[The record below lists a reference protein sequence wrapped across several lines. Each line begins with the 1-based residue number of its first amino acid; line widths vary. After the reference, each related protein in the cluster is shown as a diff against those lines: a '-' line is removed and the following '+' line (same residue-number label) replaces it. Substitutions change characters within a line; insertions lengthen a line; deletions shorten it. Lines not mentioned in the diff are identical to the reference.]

1 MAMILPVGMVFLS
14 ISNVALTSV
23 LLVGAWYFWISQR
36 PNLLR
41 LSYLGLAFGNWA
53 VYRLV
58 ERWWTVTPM
67 WLAMMVGGSLL
78 LIIQWEPLL
87 QSPQRREV
95 RHWLRCGA
103 LTLIALVALVES
115 DGYFVWSLVTVM
127 AGLLMGV
134 LGLVFQ
140 VRSFLYIGTVL
151 FLVKTLWLLWA
162 FVADHSF
169 LLWALGIVLGIVLIW
184 VAATFE
190 SRRSQAIAFLDYWAD
205 ALEKWQ

>member
-1 MAMILPVGMVFLS
+1 MAMILPVGVVFLS
-14 ISNVALTSV
+14 LSNVALTSV
-23 LLVGAWYFWISQR
+23 LVVGAWYFWISQR

-41 LSYLGLAFGNWA
+41 LSYLGLVFGNWA

-67 WLAMMVGGSLL
+67 WLAMMVGGSWL

-115 DGYFVWSLVTVM
+115 DGYLLGSLVTVG
-127 AGLLMGV
+127 AGLLMGAI
-134 LGLVFQ
+134 GLVFRL
-140 VRSFLYIGTVL
+140 RSFLYVGTIL

-190 SRRSQAIAFLDYWAD
+190 SRRSQAIAFLDYWVD
-205 ALEKWQ
+205 ALETWQ